1 MTSAFSA
8 LWAQLQAAPIVWVTF
23 TVVVYLLAL
32 TVYQRAGNHPALL
45 PVLTSVVLIV
55 GVLVLT
61 DTPYTSYEQG
71 TAFMGFLIG
80 PATVAL
86 AVPLYSQLSRLK
98 RLWKPI
104 AVALVVGCF
113 TAILSALGIAWLFGA
128 STETLLSLA
137 PKSATMPIAMEVALL
152 TGGLP
157 SFTTVAVGIT
167 GIAGAILTGPL
178 LRLLNISDPVVHG
191 FTKGLSAHAIG
202 TAKAIQVGETNGA
215 FSALG
220 LCLNGIA
227 TALAVPL
234 VLKILG
240 LF

>member
-1 MTSAFSA
+1 MNTTLTDLWERLASAPL
-8 LWAQLQAAPIVWVTF
+8 LWITF
-23 TVVVYLLAL
+23 TLLVYLAAQW
-32 TVYQRAGNHPALL
+32 VYRRAGSHPALL
-45 PVLTSVVLIV
+45 PVLTSVLVIV

-61 DTPYTSYEQG
+61 DTPFRSYERG
-71 TAFMGFLIG
+71 TQFFTFLIG

-86 AVPLYSQLSRLK
+86 AVPLFTQLPRLK
-98 RLWKPI
+98 TIWKPV
-104 AVALVVGCF
+104 AVALIVGCF
-113 TAILSALGIAWLFGA
+113 TAILSALGIAWMFGA

-137 PKSATMPIAMEVALL
+137 PKSATMPIAVEVAAL

-157 SFTTVAVGIT
+157 SLTTVAVGVT
-167 GIAGAILTGPL
+167 GIAGAVITGPILHL
-178 LRLLNISDPVVHG
+178 LKISDPVVHG

-202 TAKAIQVGETNGA
+202 TAKAIQVGEINGA

-227 TALAVPL
+227 TALVVPL
-234 VLKILG
+234 VLKLVG

>member
-1 MTSAFSA
+1 MKQAFA
-8 LWAQLQAAPIVWVTF
+8 DVWVQMQAAPVVWITF
-23 TVVVYLLAL
+23 TLLVYLSSHIL
-32 TVYQRAGNHPALL
+32 YRRAGSHPLLL
-45 PVLTSVVLIV
+45 PVLTSVVVI
-55 GVLVLT
+55 VLVLVVT
-61 DTPYTSYEQG
+61 ETPFAAYQQG
-71 TAFMGFLIG
+71 TQFFSFLIG

-86 AVPLYSQLSRLK
+86 AVPLYTQLPRLK
-98 RLWKPI
+98 PIWKPL

-137 PKSATMPIAMEVALL
+137 PKSATMPIAVDVAAL

-157 SFTTVAVGIT
+157 SLTTVAVGVT
-167 GIAGAILTGPL
+167 GIAGAILTGPVLKL
-178 LRLLNISDPVVHG
+178 LKITDPVVHG
-191 FTKGLSAHAIG
+191 FSNGLSAHAIG

-234 VLKILG
+234 VLKLFG

>member
-1 MTSAFSA
+1 MKQVFVDV
-8 LWAQLQAAPIVWVTF
+8 WGQMQAEPVVWITF
-23 TVVVYLLAL
+23 TMLVYIAAL
-32 TVYQRAGNHPALL
+32 TLYKRAGSHPALL
-45 PVLTSVVLIV
+45 PVLTSVVVIV
-55 GVLVLT
+55 VVLLLT
-61 DTPYTSYEQG
+61 GTPYAAYEQG
-71 TAFMGFLIG
+71 TRFFMFLIG

-86 AVPLYSQLSRLK
+86 AVPLYTQLPRLK
-98 RLWKPI
+98 HLWKPI

-137 PKSATMPIAMEVALL
+137 PKSATMPIAVDVAAL
-152 TGGLP
+152 TGGVP
-157 SFTTVAVGIT
+157 SLTTVAVGIT
-167 GIAGAILTGPL
+167 GIAGAVLTGPIL
-178 LRLLNISDPVVHG
+178 KILKISDPVIHG

-234 VLKILG
+234 VLKLLG

>member
-1 MTSAFSA
+1 MNTTLTDLWERLASAPL
-8 LWAQLQAAPIVWVTF
+8 LWITF
-23 TVVVYLLAL
+23 TLLVYLAAQW
-32 TVYQRAGNHPALL
+32 VYRRAGSHPALL
-45 PVLTSVVLIV
+45 PVLTSVLVIV

-61 DTPYTSYEQG
+61 DTPFRSYERG
-71 TAFMGFLIG
+71 TQFFTFLIG

-86 AVPLYSQLSRLK
+86 AVPLFTQLPRLK
-98 RLWKPI
+98 TIWKPV
-104 AVALVVGCF
+104 AVALIVGCF
-113 TAILSALGIAWLFGA
+113 TAILSALGIAWMFGA

-137 PKSATMPIAMEVALL
+137 PKSATMPIAVEVAAL

-157 SFTTVAVGIT
+157 SLTTVAVGVT
-167 GIAGAILTGPL
+167 GIAGAVITGPILHL
-178 LRLLNISDPVVHG
+178 LKISDPVVHG

-202 TAKAIQVGETNGA
+202 TAKAIQVGEINGA

-227 TALAVPL
+227 TALVVPL
-234 VLKILG
+234 VLMLFG